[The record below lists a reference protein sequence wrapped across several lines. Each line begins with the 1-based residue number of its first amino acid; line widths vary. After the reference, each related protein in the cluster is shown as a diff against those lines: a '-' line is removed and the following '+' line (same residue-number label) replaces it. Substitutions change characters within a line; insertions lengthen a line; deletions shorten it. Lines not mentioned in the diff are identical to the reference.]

1 MRTAPLS
8 SGYLYDFFHALG
20 LSKTTSAHLE
30 SSLSKPVAVVFLIAG
45 TILLARLGGRAIR
58 KTLGRLRQRTAKTD
72 PARASR
78 IDTVSRIVANLWRV
92 IIDAIGVFVVLSTIG
107 LNLTPFLAGATI
119 IGATIG
125 FGAQSMVRDF
135 LSGFLMLIEDQYR
148 IGDVVVI
155 NEISGR
161 VDEVSLRVTRLRDAD
176 GTEWYI
182 PNGQILKV
190 GNKARHWSRAIVKA
204 QIAINVD
211 IAEATALLDDAIREA
226 VKQPALEGTLVSE
239 PKVLGVSKVTANAI
253 TIDIEIRTQPL
264 AELVVERALLEVATD
279 ALRRG
284 NMLPPSEP

>member
-1 MRTAPLS
+1 MPTASLS
-8 SGYLYDFFHALG
+8 SGYIYDFFHALG
-20 LSKTTSAHLE
+20 VSKAVSADLE
-30 SSLSKPVAVVFLIAG
+30 STLAKPVAVILLLVG
-45 TILLARLGGRAIR
+45 TIFLARLGGRAIR
-58 KTLGRLRQRTAKTD
+58 RTLGRLRRRTALTD

-92 IIDAIGVFVVLSTIG
+92 TIDAIGAFVILSTIG

-135 LSGFLMLIEDQYR
+135 LSGLLMLIEDQYR

-161 VDEVSLRVTRLRDAD
+161 VDEVSLRVTRLRDVD

-204 QIAINVD
+204 QIAVNVD
-211 IAEATALLDDAIREA
+211 IAEATALLDETIREA
-226 VKQPALEGTLVSE
+226 VKQPALEGRLVSE
-239 PKVLGVSKVTANAI
+239 PKVLGVSMVTAKAI

-264 AELVVERALLEVATD
+264 SELVVERALLEVATD
-279 ALRRG
+279 ALRRHD
-284 NMLPPSEP
+284 MLPPSEP